1 MCNALGEG
9 ICAERNIRTDS
20 PAATK
25 KVLEVSRALREAKV
39 RVLVLSLGRGRQCG
53 NGKLHR
59 ARVVRVEGVPV
70 LYLPF
75 LEVPLVTHI
84 WTAIS
89 TLVALIKLRKK
100 MANAVLL
107 VYNRIVHYWPAIEF
121 AGGLGY
127 RCHLDLEDGE
137 VQGVKRSARDTASH
151 MLKARFDFACRHGAL
166 VAAEVIAGQYA
177 GKRHQVCYGVADI
190 NPRPKS
196 FVDTSELVVHLGG
209 TLQQDTGA
217 DLLAGAI
224 RVLRASEMLPL
235 RFVITGMGN
244 SANAFAR
251 LAEEPGWPR
260 LEFLGRVNNEVYA
273 EVLSKAHIGL
283 ALKLHSGQL
292 GTTTFPSKVVEIA
305 SRNMLLV
312 STKVS
317 DVPKLFGE
325 DGAFFLDD
333 ETPEALA
340 ALLVEITQRR
350 NELDEIS
357 QRGAKR
363 VHQRCAQ
370 AKVGEALAKFF
381 WPLSGNCDVRHVFE
395 RLG

>member
-9 ICAERNIRTDS
+9 VCSERNIRTDS

-25 KVLEVSRALREAKV
+25 KVLEVCRALREAHV
-39 RVLVLSLGRGRQCG
+39 RVLVLSLGRGRQSG

-59 ARVVRVEGVPV
+59 ARVARVEGVPV

-75 LEVPLVTHI
+75 IEVPLLTHI

-89 TLVALIKLRKK
+89 TLVALIRLRKK
-100 MANAVLL
+100 MENAVLL
-107 VYNRIVHYWPAIEF
+107 VYNRIVHYWPAIEL
-121 AGGLGY
+121 AGALGY

-137 VQGVKRSARDTASH
+137 VKGVIRSARDTASR
-151 MLKARFDFACRHGAL
+151 MLKARFDFACKHGAL
-166 VAAEVIAGQYA
+166 VAAEVIAGQYS

-196 FVDTSELVVHLGG
+196 FVDTGELVVHLGG

-217 DLLAGAI
+217 DLLAAAI
-224 RVLRASEMLPL
+224 RVLRASDMVPL
-235 RFVITGMGN
+235 RFVITGMGS
-244 SANAFAR
+244 SAREFAF
-251 LAEEPGWPR
+251 LAQEPGWPKV
-260 LEFLGRVNNEVYA
+260 EFLGRVNNEVYA
-273 EVLSKAHIGL
+273 EVLSRAHIGL
-283 ALKLHSGQL
+283 ALKLRSGQL

-317 DVPKLFGE
+317 DVPSLFGD

-333 ETPEALA
+333 ESPEGLA
-340 ALLVEITQRR
+340 ALLIEISQRR
-350 NELDEIS
+350 SELDEIS
-357 QRGAKR
+357 QRGTR
-363 VHQRCAQ
+363 QVQQRCAQ
-370 AKVGEALAKFF
+370 AKVGEALAQFF
-381 WPLSGNCDVRHVFE
+381 WPLGGMCDAPRDLEV
-395 RLG
+395 LG